1 MGSITR
7 SLSNNITTGGVILP
21 AGITNSSVS
30 AVTSFAN
37 ASGGTLILLSTQ
49 TASNSSS
56 VSFTTGL
63 DSTYDMYEF
72 HFINVAPTID
82 ENTFEFNGS
91 TDSGSNYNVTKTST
105 HFQAYH
111 TENDAST
118 SLGYDTGSDL
128 AQSTNYQKITSSN
141 GNGSDDNLCGTLQIF
156 NPSSTTYV
164 KHFISN
170 INHTYRVGAPLSL
183 NAFVAGYFN
192 TTSAVNAIRFRFV
205 EAVGSGAGNGNVN
218 GIIKLY
224 GVKKS

>member
-49 TASNSSS
+49 TASASATI
-56 VSFTTGL
+56 SFTTGL
-63 DSTYDMYEF
+63 NGTYDEYIF
-72 HFINVAPTID
+72 KFIDIFPRTAGSLLTM
-82 ENTFEFNGS
+82 NGS
-91 TDSGSNYNVTKTST
+91 TDSGSNYNVTKTTTFFEAIHNEADSVT
-105 HFQAYH
+105 ALQYV
-111 TENDAST
+111 T
-118 SLGYDTGSDL
+118 SYDL
-128 AQSTNYQKITSSN
+128 AQSTAFQNVTQGI
-141 GNGSDDNLCGTLQIF
+141 NGSDLSDENGCGTFTLY

-164 KHFISN
+164 KHFIATTSVSN
-170 INHTYRVGAPLSL
+170 GGYHGVGYM
-183 NAFVAGYFN
+183 AGYFN
-192 TTSAVNAIRFRFV
+192 TTSAINAIRFQMT
-205 EAVGSGAGNGNVN
+205 AGNFD